1 MLNFALV
8 GAGRIGV
15 LHAANIAAHH
25 SARLAYVYD
34 TNAAAAAAIA
44 AKYGTRVAPSI
55 EAALGDAA
63 VDAVLIASS
72 TNTHVDLITAS
83 ARAGKAILCEKPID
97 LDIERVERCKRD
109 IAGTRVPIQLGFNRR
124 YDQSHRAV
132 CEAVRRG
139 DIGALELLVLT
150 SRDPGLPAVSY
161 LRGSGG
167 IFRDMTIHDFDL
179 ARFILGDDPVEEV
192 FASGSIMVDPALR
205 EFGDV
210 DTAMVVMKA
219 TSGALVHINNSRR
232 AVYGYDQRVEA
243 FGALGMVRSDNLR
256 ASTLT
261 RDHAQATDAKEPLLN
276 FFMERYR
283 QAYVDELNDFI
294 EVVAAKKTPSVGFED
309 GRCALILANAA
320 IESSR
325 IRKTVTVSYA

>member
-261 RDHAQATDAKEPLLN
+261 RDHARATDAKEPLLN

-320 IESSR
+320 IESSQT
-325 IRKTVTVSYA
+325 RKMVTVSYA